1 MGPGRLWIEEELADS
16 LRGGAGPPLTRW
28 ARQQV
33 QPSGGADGA
42 AGEHPPASP
51 PRRRWEGGNR
61 SLSSP
66 PSLPLSGPRP
76 GPPPAWVWEGSK
88 ALALTLAPT
97 WGLCQSPP
105 RPGPRG
111 LALPSRWGSERG
123 VTCPPLSA
131 QPGSPPRPLLPHAR
145 TPPPSGGPC
154 SADGRGLGLGA
165 ARPESLMQI
174 EFDVNRGA
182 GRGERGALRR
192 LARSPT
198 PQPPS
203 DSWLTQGGDGF
214 WGPSGPHTL
223 PEPAAPRPRAEPA
236 ARTRSGLGRGRTHGV
251 GAPTAT
257 RCRPCCFRR
266 PWLLFKC
273 WGDASGDTPP
283 GHMPNPGCRDG

>member
-1 MGPGRLWIEEELADS
+1 MALQESTRRLLHQD
-16 LRGGAGPPLTRW
+16 
-28 ARQQV
+28 
-33 QPSGGADGA
+33 
-42 AGEHPPASP
+42 
-51 PRRRWEGGNR
+51 
-61 SLSSP
+61 
-66 PSLPLSGPRP
+66 
-76 GPPPAWVWEGSK
+76 
-88 ALALTLAPT
+88 
-97 WGLCQSPP
+97 
-105 RPGPRG
+105 
-111 LALPSRWGSERG
+111 
-123 VTCPPLSA
+123 
-131 QPGSPPRPLLPHAR
+131 
-145 TPPPSGGPC
+145 
-154 SADGRGLGLGA
+154 ADGRGATGRSPHPRVCLSPDPGLARHPRGSGRAVRPWPSPSPQPGGSASPRPAPGPGVSPSPPGGA
-165 ARPESLMQI
+165 LSVGSPALLCPPSQGPHHGLFSRTHAPRLPPAALAQQTGVGSAWEPARPESLMQI

-236 ARTRSGLGRGRTHGV
+236 TRTRSGLGRGRTHGV